1 MTSDL
6 VLKTRELHRDVFL
19 FKQKGLGSPYRMN
32 EVGEVVR
39 LNDKKV
45 IWASSRQNC
54 LRGLGNNT
62 GADQPA
68 HPRSLISTFV
78 IHFFGKFH
86 M

>member
-6 VLKTRELHRDVFL
+6 VLQTREPRRDVFL

-45 IWASSRQNC
+45 IWASSRQNLPSGVSEQKRC
-54 LRGLGNNT
+54 RP
-62 GADQPA
+62 ACASVQSDQ
-68 HPRSLISTFV
+68 RLYY
-78 IHFFGKFH
+78 
-86 M
+86 